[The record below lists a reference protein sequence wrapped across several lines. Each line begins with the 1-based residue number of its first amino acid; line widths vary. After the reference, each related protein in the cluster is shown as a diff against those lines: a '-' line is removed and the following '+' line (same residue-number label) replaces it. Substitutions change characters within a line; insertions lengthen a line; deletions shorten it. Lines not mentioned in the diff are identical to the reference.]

1 MLNRAECLIS
11 GTLRVHING
20 TKRCIHMDER
30 MLALKGKTFQNF
42 DEAAESILR
51 MMSKIVQMNTLFIAK
66 NDKSINRIVKA
77 VNAKEALVNEGEE
90 LPFIETF
97 CKMSVDH
104 GREILIIEDIT
115 QHQHSQSLQVTANL
129 GGGSFIGIPIYYEN
143 GENYGT
149 ICGLDTKNVTFSS
162 QHIEI
167 FETMSSILTYVLE
180 LDKANQQIH
189 TLTAPLVP
197 ITKGVAVLPIIG
209 DISAKRAESIIQIAL
224 AKSQDYDLD
233 YLIVDL
239 SGITQINATV
249 SGALLKLVKIL
260 EIIGVKP
267 ILTGF
272 QPHMAMNALQ
282 VHADLKDITIE
293 SNLERALHRIGFV
306 LELE

>member
-1 MLNRAECLIS
+1 L
-11 GTLRVHING
+11 
-20 TKRCIHMDER
+20 
-30 MLALKGKTFQNF
+30 
-42 DEAAESILR
+42 
-51 MMSKIVQMNTLFIAK
+51 
-66 NDKSINRIVKA
+66 
-77 VNAKEALVNEGEE
+77 
-90 LPFIETF
+90 
-97 CKMSVDH
+97 SVDH
-104 GREILIIEDIT
+104 GREILVIEDINLFE
-115 QHQHSQSLQVTANL
+115 QSQSLQVTADL

-143 GENYGT
+143 GDNYGT
-149 ICGLDTKNVTFSS
+149 ICGLDTKNIKFSP

-180 LDKANQQIH
+180 LDKANQHIH

-197 ITKGVAVLPIIG
+197 ITKGVAILPIIG
-209 DISAKRAESIIQIAL
+209 DVSAKRAESIIQIAL

-233 YLIVDL
+233 FLIVDL

-249 SGALLKLVKIL
+249 SDALLKLVKIL

-293 SNLERALHRIGFV
+293 SNLERALHVIGF
-306 LELE
+306 ELVRE

>member
-1 MLNRAECLIS
+1 
-11 GTLRVHING
+11 
-20 TKRCIHMDER
+20 MDER
-30 MLALKGKTFQNF
+30 MLDLKSKKFQNF
-42 DEAAESILR
+42 EEAAESILH
-51 MMSKIVQMNTLFIAK
+51 MMSKIVEMNTIFIAK
-66 NDKSINRIVKA
+66 NDKTTNRIVKA
-77 VNAKEALVNEGEE
+77 VNSKDALVKEGEE
-90 LPFIETF
+90 LPFKETF
-97 CKMSVDH
+97 CKLSVDH
-104 GREILIIEDIT
+104 GREILVIEDIT
-115 QHQHSQSLQVTANL
+115 QYEQSQSLQVTADI

-149 ICGLDTKNVTFSS
+149 ICGLDTSNLKFSA

-180 LDKANQQIH
+180 LDKANQHIH

-197 ITKGVAVLPIIG
+197 ITKGVAILPIIG
-209 DISAKRAESIIQIAL
+209 DVSAKRAESIIQIAL
-224 AKSQDYDLD
+224 EKSQDYDLD

-239 SGITQINATV
+239 SGVTQINATV

-306 LELE
+306 LEREKEK

>member
-1 MLNRAECLIS
+1 MNER
-11 GTLRVHING
+11 TL
-20 TKRCIHMDER
+20 D
-30 MLALKGKTFQNF
+30 LKGKIFKNF
-42 DEAAESILR
+42 DEAAESILHL
-51 MMSKIVQMNTLFIAK
+51 MSEIVEMNTLFIAK
-66 NDKSINRIVKA
+66 NDKNTNRIVKA
-77 VNAKEALVNEGEE
+77 VNTKNALVNEGEE
-90 LPFIETF
+90 LPFKETF
-97 CKMSVDH
+97 CKLSVDH
-104 GREILIIEDIT
+104 GREILVIEDIN
-115 QHQHSQSLQVTANL
+115 QFEQSQSLQVTANL

-143 GENYGT
+143 GDNYGT
-149 ICGLDTKNVTFSS
+149 ICGLDTKNITFSP

-180 LDKANQQIH
+180 LDKANQHIH

-197 ITKGVAVLPIIG
+197 ITKGVAILPIIG
-209 DISAKRAESIIQIAL
+209 DVSAKRAESIIQIAL

-239 SGITQINATV
+239 SGVTQINATV

-260 EIIGVKP
+260 EVIGVKP

-293 SNLERALHRIGFV
+293 SNLERALHVIGFV
-306 LELE
+306 LVRE